1 MATIIP
7 LFSIPLTKASRQ
19 EAPMTIQISS
29 TFSERNVQKNPAF
42 SSANTSPGAS
52 SPPVR
57 TKYFTAAPQNSA
69 LTPIFLKN
77 CELLELKL
85 LLQNNFRCKTLKKEL
100 PGNRQLQTRENCT
113 LIFLKIGFVF
123 LRVNTLLILQ
133 LTHTPLFPVQ
143 FLLVSYLV
151 RFL

>member
-1 MATIIP
+1 MYNNIDPLYKQVQEILLKNIEIGIWPIHSKIPDEITLSEQLKISASLSELMATIIP
-7 LFSIPLTKASRQ
+7 LFSIPLTKASRP

-57 TKYFTAAPQNSA
+57 TKYFIAVPQNSA

-85 LLQNNFRCKTLKKEL
+85 LLQNNFLL
-100 PGNRQLQTRENCT
+100 
-113 LIFLKIGFVF
+113 
-123 LRVNTLLILQ
+123 LR
-133 LTHTPLFPVQ
+133 
-143 FLLVSYLV
+143 
-151 RFL
+151 R